1 MAKEPQTVKDYASLG
16 YEKLHKELL
25 KMVEQAERS
34 TVRFNTDKQLRLLPA
49 LTAMKSLVAQP
60 GRRFLVAGQPGWEDE
75 CRSLGLTAEQVRQWK
90 KRTASDM
97 SIGALLGEEKSQP
110 KKCAPAMTQEYRRMV
125 MLAKAVVDG
134 EEAKAEK
141 IAQAIVEEYGV

>member
-1 MAKEPQTVKDYASLG
+1 MAKEPLTVKDYSGLG
-16 YEKLHKELL
+16 YDKLHKEIL
-25 KMVEQAERS
+25 KMVQQAEHA

-49 LTAMKSLVAQP
+49 LTAMKGLVAQP
-60 GRRFLVAGQPGWEDE
+60 GRRFVVTGQPGWEDE

-97 SIGALLGEEKSQP
+97 SIRVLLGEEKDAP
-110 KKCAPAMTQEYRRMV
+110 KKRAPALTQEYRRMV

-134 EEAKAEK
+134 DEAKAEK
-141 IAQAIVEEYGV
+141 IAQAIVEEYGI

>member
-1 MAKEPQTVKDYASLG
+1 MAKEPMTVKEYASFG
-16 YEKLHKELL
+16 YAKLHKELS
-25 KMVEQAERS
+25 KMVLEAERT

-49 LTAMKSLVAQP
+49 LTAMKGLVAQP
-60 GRRFLVAGQPGWEDE
+60 GRRYLVAGQPGWEDE
-75 CRSLGLTAEQVRQWK
+75 CRSLGLTAEQVRQWR

-97 SIGALLGEEKSQP
+97 SLGVLLGEEKNPP
-110 KKCAPAMTQEYRRMV
+110 KKRAPALTQEYRRMV

-134 EEAKAEK
+134 EEAKADK

>member
-1 MAKEPQTVKDYASLG
+1 MAKEPRTVKNYASFG
-16 YEKLHKELL
+16 YAKLHKELL
-25 KMVEQAERS
+25 KMVQEAEHT
-34 TVRFNTDKQLRLLPA
+34 TVQFNSDKQLRLLPA

-60 GRRFLVAGQPGWEDE
+60 GRRFVITGQPGWEDE
-75 CRSLGLTAEQVRQWK
+75 CRSLGLTAEQVRQWR

-97 SIGALLGEEKSQP
+97 SIGVLLGEQKSP
-110 KKCAPAMTQEYRRMV
+110 SKKRAPALTQEYRRMA

-141 IAQAIVEEYGV
+141 IAQAIVEEYGI

>member
-1 MAKEPQTVKDYASLG
+1 MVKEPLTVKNFASFG
-16 YEKLHKELL
+16 YDKLHKALL
-25 KMVEQAERS
+25 KMVQEAERT
-34 TVRFNTDKQLRLLPA
+34 TVQFNTDKQLRLLPA
-49 LTAMKSLVAQP
+49 LTAMKGLVAQP

-97 SIGALLGEEKSQP
+97 SIGVLLGEEKNPP
-110 KKCAPAMTQEYRRMV
+110 KRRAPAVTQEYRRMV

-141 IAQAIVEEYGV
+141 IAQAIVEEYGI